1 MLRNRNFLTVV
12 FLGILNLL
20 WLSIPGFS
28 QGDFSLSLGSGI
40 VADPGQLQVP
50 MPFILTNS
58 DSVAG
63 IDMLV
68 EFDPSILTFSFI
80 GFVTRFQYATYDN
93 PVPGMVRIVVRR
105 HHPDSSYLS
114 PLSPGTD
121 TLGFM
126 WLAVTSQDLLMDVQA
141 PLEFFEDPATPF
153 SDNTLV
159 MSDSSLIT
167 PPELGLMNGG
177 VFVRYPLYGDVNDDG
192 YVYTIADVIFF
203 FNYLS
208 GSQMLSPRQR
218 ANSDV
223 NKDGVQASMTDFIEL
238 IRVIT
243 GE

>member
-1 MLRNRNFLTVV
+1 MLTNRSFLTIV

-20 WLSIPGFS
+20 WFNVPGFS

-63 IDMLV
+63 VEMLV
-68 EFDPSILTFSFI
+68 EFDPGILTLSSV
-80 GFVTRFQYATYDN
+80 GFVTRFQYANYDN
-93 PVPGMVRIVVRR
+93 PVAGRVRIVTRR
-105 HHPDSSYLS
+105 HHPDSSYLP

-126 WLAVTSQDLLMDVQA
+126 WLAVTSQDLLRDFQT
-141 PLEFFEDPATPF
+141 PLAFLEDQVTPF

-159 MSDSSLIT
+159 RSDSSLIA

-177 VFVRYPLYGDVNDDG
+177 VFIRYPLYGDVNDDG
-192 YVYTIADVIFF
+192 YVYTIADAIFF
-203 FNYLS
+203 FNFLS
-208 GSQMLSPRQR
+208 GSQKLSPRQR

-223 NKDGVQASMTDFIEL
+223 NKDGVQANMTDFIEL